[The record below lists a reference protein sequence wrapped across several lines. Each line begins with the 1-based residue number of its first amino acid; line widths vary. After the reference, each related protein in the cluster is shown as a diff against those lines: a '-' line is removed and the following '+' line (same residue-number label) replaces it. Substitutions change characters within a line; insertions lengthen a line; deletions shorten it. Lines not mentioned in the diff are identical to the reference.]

1 MDTYKV
7 DELLQEADQLLQF
20 AGEEMVRSEEDAITH
35 TVCFH
40 SRQAIINYLTAFLL
54 SEGIQP
60 EEPITM
66 AGLLEECRSL
76 DGRFELV
83 DLNNIHCR
91 LESHSQEY
99 CLSVD
104 QVDECIKIARQL
116 RAIVNATTPGY

>member
-1 MDTYKV
+1 MDA
-7 DELLQEADQLLQF
+7 LLLEAERLLQF
-20 AGEEMVRSEEDAITH
+20 ADEEMMRSEEDAITH

-54 SEGIQP
+54 AEGVQP
-60 EEPITM
+60 DEPITM
-66 AGLLEECRSL
+66 SGLLEECRTI
-76 DGRFELV
+76 DGRFELI

-91 LESHSQEY
+91 FESHNEEY

-116 RAIVNATTPGY
+116 RGIVTAVTPGY